1 VAALLTRCSRDGT
14 LDAARRVALCGSVE
28 SGGALGAAQREAVWL
43 CSAACGVRRDMRHGA
58 ARRGLVQR
66 GTARREATGARR
78 EVRGAEREAGGCR
91 KDVSCDRADD
101 MHAGDVAAV
110 LDALRGGDE
119 LGREMW
125 EWQRR

>member
-1 VAALLTRCSRDGT
+1 MRLGGDC
-14 LDAARRVALCGSVE
+14 
-28 SGGALGAAQREAVWL
+28 GGALGAAQREAVWL

-110 LDALRGGDE
+110 LHALRGGDE
-119 LGREMW
+119 LGREVW